1 MSTTDT
7 TDTTSST
14 SNTIDTTAPATPAA
28 PTGVDFVSLQ
38 VSDMDKSRSFYCDT
52 LGLPAAPTSPPGAQ
66 LIATRPVFMALRTD
80 NTPQPGTAGHGVT
93 LWIAVDD
100 VDTLHRAVTAATAS
114 GAQAE
119 GEPVDGPFGRMF
131 TVTDPDGYRLTLHNA
146 AG

>member
-1 MSTTDT
+1 MATTP
-7 TDTTSST
+7 TSVT
-14 SNTIDTTAPATPAA
+14 DTTAPT
-28 PTGVDFVSLQ
+28 TGVDFVSLQ
-38 VSDMDKSRSFYCDT
+38 VSDMDKSRTFYCDT

-80 NTPQPGTAGHGVT
+80 ITPEPGTAGRGVT

-100 VDTLHRAVTAATAS
+100 VDTLHKAVTAS
-114 GAQAE
+114 GAKAE

-131 TVTDPDGYRLTLHNA
+131 TVTDPDGYRLTLHNT